1 MESISL
7 GAAVRDVVSGFT
19 GIATARVEYI
29 NGCVQYCVQY
39 CVQPELHEGRYDDA
53 RYFDHQQLQVVGDG
67 VTAILQAAKVT
78 GGPAQNTPPTSYRG

>member
-29 NGCVQYCVQY
+29 NGCIQY
-39 CVQPELHEGRYDDA
+39 CVQPAMHEGRYDEA
-53 RYFDHQQLQVVGDG
+53 RYFDHQQLQVIGEG
-67 VTAILQAAKVT
+67 ITAIHQMTKAT
-78 GGPAQNTPPTSYRG
+78 GGPSPNTPPTSYRG

>member
-1 MESISL
+1 MENISL

-29 NGCVQYCVQY
+29 TGFVQY

-53 RYFDHQQLQVVGDG
+53 RYFDHQQLQIIGDG
-67 VTAILQAAKVT
+67 VTAILQATKAT